1 MNDLNKDYKTRN
13 LIIFG
18 EVELSAALKTF
29 HRDPLNWMGGIAR
42 FENLSLSQLKEL
54 IDNNFID
61 LEDCQNSSPSVG
73 EFYEFMKSNPKFTAH
88 GYAVSHERS
97 DYRVSIE
104 GVSCNKPY
112 TKKELA
118 DFVHLC
124 RRVDDLVIE
133 DKKLYSWWD

>member
-1 MNDLNKDYKTRN
+1 
-13 LIIFG
+13 
-18 EVELSAALKTF
+18 
-29 HRDPLNWMGGIAR
+29 
-42 FENLSLSQLKEL
+42 
-54 IDNNFID
+54 
-61 LEDCQNSSPSVG
+61 
-73 EFYEFMKSNPKFTAH
+73 MKSNPKFTAH